1 MAFLHVTFINMQQN
15 KKNILKLK
23 KNEEKFGREKE
34 SSYLCRRN

>member
-1 MAFLHVTFINMQQN
+1 MQQN

-34 SSYLCRRN
+34 SFYYEIKHNSK